1 MRYSILGFNQEQ
13 LLKLQKEQ
21 DGKIKKLDVTDILI
35 LRNIADFM
43 NRGKVVKYTIDDKVY
58 FSIQY
63 SVILEDLPI
72 LDIKKQALSDRLD
85 KMVFLDVLEKIVVK
99 NQCGTFV
106 AFRMGK
112 EYENLL
118 FSCKS
123 SETTPTSSEIQV
135 QECSTTNHNTN
146 ITNNTIIDKE
156 ERDKSLS
163 KKEQKDELFEQ
174 CWKDYRRKGSKA
186 KAKAIWNKLTQDE
199 KDRVQ
204 PHIKAYVSSREV
216 QYQKDFDG
224 YLKNKLFLTIVF
236 SNNRVLYDPT
246 LFDDNEYRPTLN
258 SQLLFYNELNCYL
271 YIGYFNGFI
280 GDGYEDSNRPNGATI
295 MLNNGRGTITWNK
308 EQKKWILTK

>member
-1 MRYSILGFNQEQ
+1 MNNNNFITITGWMVNELGLCGNE
-13 LLKLQKEQ
+13 LLCYALIYGFSQ
-21 DGKIKKLDVTDILI
+21 DGESSFKGSRKY
-35 LRNIADFM
+35 IA
-43 NRGKVVKYTIDDKVY
+43 
-58 FSIQY
+58 
-63 SVILEDLPI
+63 
-72 LDIKKQALSDRLD
+72 
-85 KMVFLDVLEKIVVK
+85 
-99 NQCGTFV
+99 
-106 AFRMGK
+106 
-112 EYENLL
+112 NLL
-118 FSCKS
+118 GVS
-123 SETTPTSSEIQV
+123 SLNTVDRVLKNLIDKELIIKDSNNISGVVFNTYRVNYDFTFFKNCAP
-135 QECSTTNHNTN
+135 CSNFEYPYSKNEHDNNSN
-146 ITNNTIIDKE
+146 IYSNKE

-163 KKEQKDELFEQ
+163 KKEQKDEIFEQ

-186 KAKAIWNKLTQDE
+186 KAKLAWSKLTQEE

-216 QYQKDFDG
+216 QYQADFER

-246 LFDDNEYRPTLN
+246 LFEDNEYRPTLN

-308 EQKKWILTK
+308 ELKQWILKK